1 MWRFDGETYVHALD
15 GPIHSSG
22 ENRSLVIGSLDGDSK
37 PDLVFAAF
45 RSPTRLN
52 IYEAIDLVGDFNGD
66 GGVNLADFELLAMCL
81 DGPNQPPA
89 KTCPPDVDADLDCD
103 GDVDVRDYAALQ
115 EAFEGD

>member
-22 ENRSLVIGSLDGDSK
+22 ENRSLVIGSLDGDGK
-37 PDLVFAAF
+37 PDLLFTAF

-66 GGVNLADFELLAMCL
+66 GGVNLADFALLALCL
-81 DGPNQPPA
+81 DGPDQPPA
-89 KTCPPDVDADLDCD
+89 ETCPPGVDADLDCD
-103 GDVDVRDYAALQ
+103 GDVDVRDYAVFQ
-115 EAFEGD
+115 ENFGG